1 MSDETKFGI
10 IVVFVL
16 LIVFTPIVFLINYSA
31 DKNAEKY
38 RENKQFASFQKHLQV
53 VELDGCEY
61 YYACPLYLDS
71 AVLTHKGNCKN
82 LIHFQNNGESN

>member
-1 MSDETKFGI
+1 MNALSVI
-10 IVVFVL
+10 I
-16 LIVFTPIVFLINYSA
+16 FTPIFFLANYTA
-31 DKNAEKY
+31 DKSAKKY

-61 YYACPLYLDS
+61 YYACPSRLES
-71 AVLTHKGNCKN
+71 AVLVHKGNCKN